1 MTPNTKRSDATRQAL
16 LRAARD
22 EFAEY
27 GLAGARVDRI
37 AEAAGVNKERIYGLF
52 GSKDKLFDV
61 ILIDSLRE
69 FMQTVQP
76 LADTEVGD
84 YVAKLFDYHHDNPKL
99 LRLMLWEAL
108 HRGADAHDID
118 GWRADFY
125 ERKFDRAQQQFGVDQ
140 QRAGLLLIALCGVAN
155 WANTLP
161 QTARLLLGDA
171 ADDTA
176 TIRAFM
182 ADFARAA
189 LRYDLSSP
197 VIVLTSPREGRRP
210 VPPTIPG
217 RPPPLNQPQ
226 PNPDAWTAPRIR
238 PARASAQRTARN
250 RRPLVPRFPVPI
262 PSTRQPNAYA
272 PPKPPSKPRAP
283 SWRRPC
289 ATPTP
294 RVPAPTSWPARSRGR
309 YRGPS
314 SSNSWRTSG
323 RHPPPV
329 RTPAV
334 RTFRLLGRP
343 ATSGTGDPDA
353 RPPLRTPPRPA
364 P

>member
-1 MTPNTKRSDATRQAL
+1 MTPTTKRSDATRQAL

-69 FMQTVQP
+69 FMETVQP

-161 QTARLLLGDA
+161 QTARLLLSDA

-176 TIRAFM
+176 TIRTFM

-189 LRYDLSSP
+189 LRFDPDSP
-197 VIVLTSPREGRRP
+197 VNILTGPGAAGGEQAQNDAARGVHPQADLESTGTTSDSGGPTRLVTSTDGSGTDPVDAAAARLRAAQAAAEAARAELATALRGAHACGTSANQLARQVSGTLSRP
-210 VPPTIPG
+210 VV
-217 RPPPLNQPQ
+217 L
-226 PNPDAWTAPRIR
+226 
-238 PARASAQRTARN
+238 
-250 RRPLVPRFPVPI
+250 
-262 PSTRQPNAYA
+262 
-272 PPKPPSKPRAP
+272 K
-283 SWRRPC
+283 
-289 ATPTP
+289 
-294 RVPAPTSWPARSRGR
+294 
-309 YRGPS
+309 
-314 SSNSWRTSG
+314 
-323 RHPPPV
+323 
-329 RTPAV
+329 
-334 RTFRLLGRP
+334 LL
-343 ATSGTGDPDA
+343 AD
-353 RPPLRTPPRPA
+353 
-364 P
+364 